1 MRRRHRETLS
11 EAQVLDIFRRARAG
25 EGVSA
30 LAKEL
35 ELQPSTVSNIK
46 NGRTWRSVTSR
57 VSRRLTVPAPTQG
70 ADRKR
75 KKTSYDLGASRAL
88 REAYGGRGSQR
99 GIRAK
104 DQEPSPPP
112 MTLEEMLAHNPSA
125 LALLEGAKAIRAQRE
140 AEERARAEG
149 MMEGWKRL
157 QEGRAKREAQIK
169 AETLAKNRPAR

>member
-11 EAQVLDIFRRARAG
+11 EAQVLQIFRRARAG

-35 ELQPSTVSNIK
+35 ALQPSTVSNIK

-57 VSRRLTVPAPTQG
+57 VSRRLTVPAPTQSP
-70 ADRKR
+70 DRKR
-75 KKTSYDLGASRAL
+75 KKTSYDLAASRAL

-99 GIRAK
+99 GIRVK
-104 DQEPSPPP
+104 DEEPSPPP
-112 MTLEEMLAHNPSA
+112 ATLEEMLAHNPSA

-140 AEERARAEG
+140 AEERARAEEI
-149 MMEGWKRL
+149 MEGWRRIR
-157 QEGRAKREAQIK
+157 EGRAKRDAQIK
-169 AETLAKNRPAR
+169 ADTLAKNRRSK